1 MISPTQKSLQTTF
14 KLDAKQARLIKDLC
28 TLRDSPEKLIALIH
42 KECSETAAYTRRC
55 GNYVTCSSRL
65 RRTMFVLHAIDH
77 ILGTCGV
84 ESLGSTDNPGYAP
97 DYEYCNA
104 GDTYATTLI
113 YKRETDRLFIGC
125 WGDIAEQ
132 FSDVG

>member
-1 MISPTQKSLQTTF
+1 MISPTQKSLKTTF
-14 KLDAKQARLIKDLC
+14 KLDSKQARLIKDLC
-28 TLRDSPEKLIALIH
+28 ASRDVVSILRGLINAKCPATAEYASQCRHIGPYDSRMWRTTL
-42 KECSETAAYTRRC
+42 
-55 GNYVTCSSRL
+55 
-65 RRTMFVLHAIDH
+65 VLHAVDH

-84 ESLGSTDNPGYAP
+84 EALGYTDNPGYAP
-97 DYEYCNA
+97 DYEYLNA

-125 WGDIAEQ
+125 WGDIAER